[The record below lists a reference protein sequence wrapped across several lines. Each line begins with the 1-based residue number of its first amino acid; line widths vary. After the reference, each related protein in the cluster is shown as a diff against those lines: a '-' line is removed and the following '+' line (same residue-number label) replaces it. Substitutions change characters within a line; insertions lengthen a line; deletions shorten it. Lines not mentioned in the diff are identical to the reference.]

1 MEKIRIMRKLIVNI
15 AIAAG
20 VLVGMSS
27 CEGFLDKVPT
37 DSVVAESAMVTMD
50 DARVAANGLYI
61 DLKTTS
67 MYASNMVYFGDMRG
81 DNIYPLKLSGT
92 GHVIYTFNFA
102 PGQNNYFGMWQTYY
116 NLIMKASTYINN
128 VNTIEA
134 TNPSEEAAKDDFL
147 GQAYAI
153 RSLCYFDLARLYGY
167 PYLKDNG
174 ASLGAIILDHDNDK
188 AGIVSPEEAKTL
200 TRSTVAETYAQAFKD
215 VEKALTLLSKEKN
228 TGHFNYWAAKMLQGK
243 MALYKGDY
251 QLAYSAN
258 AEVVESSPYRM
269 VSNEDYLEYW
279 GLEGEDESVLEL
291 LVSPDGDLD
300 SDGGSGSIYNS
311 FWFGDKT
318 AARSVVLTKK
328 WVELFG
334 EDYTKSTDVRAQM
347 IQEND
352 PSVSGINEDLHFNW
366 LKKFVG
372 NKAYEKLTFRQNSPR
387 VFRITDAYL
396 MAAEAALHTG
406 NQAVANEY
414 LNAVRQRADVNAE
427 EVVATQE
434 LVMLERHKE
443 FVGEGHR
450 FFDVMR
456 TGGQIVRDMSIDT
469 RDYDGD
475 PKKVIDW
482 NTYTIVLP
490 IAENEFSVH
499 PAIQQ
504 NPGY

>member
-1 MEKIRIMRKLIVNI
+1 MRKLIANI

-27 CEGFLDKVPT
+27 CEDFLDKVPT

-50 DARVAANGLYI
+50 DAKVAVNGLYT

-67 MYASNMVYFGDMRG
+67 MYGSNMVFFGDMRG

-92 GHVIYTFNFA
+92 GDVIYKFNFA
-102 PGQNNYFGMWQTYY
+102 PGQNNYFGMWQNYY

-128 VNTIEA
+128 VNTIA
-134 TNPSEEAAKDDFL
+134 TANPTEEAKKNDFM
-147 GQAYAI
+147 GQAYAV
-153 RSLCYFDLARLYGY
+153 RALCYFDLARLYGY

-174 ASLGAIILDHDNDK
+174 ASLGAIVLDHDNDK

-200 TRSTVAETYAQAFKD
+200 TRGTVAETYAQAMSD
-215 VEKALTLLSKEKN
+215 VEKALTVLSKSKN

-243 MALYKGDY
+243 IALYKGDY

-269 VSNEDYLEYW
+269 VSNAQYLTYW
-279 GLEGEDESVLEL
+279 GLEGDDESVLEL
-291 LVSPDGDLD
+291 MVSPDGDID

-318 AARSVVLTKK
+318 AARSIVLTKK

-372 NKAYEKLTFRQNSPR
+372 NKAHDRLTFRQNNPR

-406 NQAVANEY
+406 NQAKADEY
-414 LNAVRQRADVNAE
+414 LNAVRQRADEAAVA
-427 EVVATQE
+427 VTATQE

-443 FVGEGHR
+443 FIGEGHR

-456 TGGQIVRDMSIDT
+456 TGGKIVRDMSIDT
-469 RDYDGD
+469 RDYAGD
-475 PKKVIDW
+475 PRMEITWD
-482 NTYTIVLP
+482 TYTIVLP

>member
-1 MEKIRIMRKLIVNI
+1 MKKLIVNI

-50 DARVAANGLYI
+50 DAKVAANGLYT

-67 MYASNMVYFGDMRG
+67 MYGSNMVFFGDMRG

-92 GHVIYTFNFA
+92 GHVIYTHNFA
-102 PGQNNYFGMWQTYY
+102 PGQNNYFGMWQNYY
-116 NLIMKASTYINN
+116 NIIMKASTYINN
-128 VNTIEA
+128 VNTIET
-134 TNPSEEAAKDDFL
+134 TNPTEEAERNDFM
-147 GQAYAI
+147 GQAYAV
-153 RSLCYFDLARLYGY
+153 RALCYFDLARLYGY

-174 ASLGAIILDHDNDK
+174 ASLGAIVLDHDNDK
-188 AGIVSPEEAKTL
+188 AGIVSPDEAKTL
-200 TRSTVAETYAQAFKD
+200 TRGTVAETYAQALKD
-215 VEKALTLLSKEKN
+215 VEKALTVLSKSKN
-228 TGHFNYWAAKMLQGK
+228 NGHFNYWAARMLQGK
-243 MALYKGDY
+243 IALYKGDY
-251 QLAYSAN
+251 QLAYTAN
-258 AEVVESSPYRM
+258 ADVVENSPYRM
-269 VSNEDYLEYW
+269 VSNADYLTYW
-279 GLEGEDESVLEL
+279 GVECDDESVLEL
-291 LVSPDGDLD
+291 LVSPDGDID

-318 AARSVVLTKK
+318 AARSIVLTKK

-334 EDYTKSTDVRAQM
+334 DDYTKSTDVRAKM

-352 PSVSGINEDLHFNW
+352 PSVSGIKEDLPFKW

-372 NKAYEKLTFRQNSPR
+372 NKAHDRLTFRQNNPR
-387 VFRITDAYL
+387 IFRITDAYL
-396 MAAEAALHTG
+396 MAAEAALKL
-406 NQAVANEY
+406 NKQAEADEY
-414 LNAVRQRADVNAE
+414 LNAVRQRADLEAE
-427 EVVATQE
+427 DVVATQE
-434 LVMLERHKE
+434 LIMIERHKE
-443 FVGEGHR
+443 FIGEGHR

-456 TGGQIVRDMSIDT
+456 TGGEIVRDMSIDT

-475 PKKVIDW
+475 PRKVIDW

-504 NPGY
+504 NPQY

>member
-1 MEKIRIMRKLIVNI
+1 MRKLIVNI

-37 DSVVAESAMVTMD
+37 DSVVAESAMVTMA
-50 DARVAANGLYI
+50 DARVAANGLYV

-67 MYASNMVYFGDMRG
+67 MYGSNMVFFGDMRG
-81 DNIYPLKLSGT
+81 DNIYPRQLSGT

-102 PGQNNYFGMWQTYY
+102 PGQNHYFGMWQNYY
-116 NLIMKASTYINN
+116 NIIMKASTYINN
-128 VNTIEA
+128 VNTIET
-134 TNPSEEAAKDDFL
+134 TNPEEEAQKNDFM
-147 GQAYAI
+147 GQAYAV
-153 RSLCYFDLARLYGY
+153 RALCYFDLARLYGY

-174 ASLGAIILDHDNDK
+174 SSLGAIILDHDNDK

-200 TRSTVAETYAQAFKD
+200 TRGTVAETYAQAMKD
-215 VEKALTLLSKEKN
+215 IEKALTVLSKDKN
-228 TGHFNYWAAKMLQGK
+228 NGHFNYWAAKMLQGK

-258 AEVVESSPYRM
+258 TEVIEDSPYRM
-269 VSNEDYLEYW
+269 VPNDEYLDYW
-279 GLEGEDESVLEL
+279 GVECDDESVLEL
-291 LVSPDGDLD
+291 LVSPDGDID

-318 AARSVVLTKK
+318 AARSIVLTKK

-334 EDYTKSTDVRAQM
+334 DYKTSTDVRAQM

-352 PSVSGINEDLHFNW
+352 PSVSQIKEDCHW
-366 LKKFVG
+366 LKKFIG
-372 NKAYEKLTFRQNSPR
+372 NKAHDRLTFRQNNPR

-396 MAAEAALHTG
+396 MAAEAALQTG
-406 NQAVANEY
+406 NQAKANDY
-414 LNAVRQRADVNAE
+414 LNAVRQRADVNAAD
-427 EVVATQE
+427 VVATQE
-434 LVMLERHKE
+434 LIMLERHKE
-443 FVGEGHR
+443 FIGEGHR

-456 TGGQIVRDMSIDT
+456 TGGEIVRDMSIDV

-475 PKKVIDW
+475 PRKVIDW